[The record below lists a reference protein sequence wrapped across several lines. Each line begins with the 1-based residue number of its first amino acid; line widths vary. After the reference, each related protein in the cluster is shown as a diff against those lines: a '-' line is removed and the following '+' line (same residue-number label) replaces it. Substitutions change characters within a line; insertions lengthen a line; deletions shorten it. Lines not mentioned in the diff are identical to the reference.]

1 MEHTL
6 KNISLRDL
14 IGEYDISVRAYNIC
28 ESLELKTAYDIQRY
42 IQENVNFKEV
52 RNCGE
57 RTNKE
62 LLDLYKTLTTRYN
75 PSIVQ
80 ANCNL
85 TFAEEETIETQ
96 IKLAYER
103 LGVRATNALF
113 KYFDYNIPNKHIIQK
128 YFIGKEFNPRKVKN
142 IGKGTEKEVVRFVEK
157 TVSLFYNM
165 DSNNLS
171 PEEIAALKISERT
184 GIEIAENSL
193 LQRFITN
200 DFPLVSF
207 VVKHLKLIL
216 NLNDIEEFIFK
227 SHFGL
232 FDEEFTLQDLA
243 NKFTLRRERIRQKK
257 QTALAKAGTL
267 NKLSAWISNTNYN
280 KILKEKPIIRLDE
293 DIDEKSIF
301 DEFESVG
308 FPLAAFILGNIMQ
321 TEYYSMTF
329 GDKVKK
335 PWRVSQLE
343 EYNIMKKLRGAY
355 LIRHT
360 AVPKKIALKL
370 CDTLLNEICER
381 RSSDKYINLSNI
393 IGLDFSAEAIEVVSE
408 IAENEYGFQVQGERI
423 FIPKNTAK
431 QVHEY
436 AFEALVKI
444 GRPSHISEIVQ
455 EIQRENPEF
464 DSPPTSVKSCMGLR
478 KNIFIYF
485 GRRSTFGLKTWEQEY
500 KNIKGGTIR
509 DIVEQFLNNYDEPCH
524 LTAITEYVNKYR
536 KTEEN
541 SIITN
546 LKMSTSNRFVFL
558 GDNYVGLSSK
568 NYDELRKQK
577 KHELQDISVD
587 DLLGNI
593 FLK

>member
-1 MEHTL
+1 MEHSL

-14 IGEYDISVRAYNIC
+14 IDEYDISVRAYNIC
-28 ESLELKTAYDIQRY
+28 ASLELKTAYDIHEY
-42 IQENVNFKEV
+42 IQENVNFREV

-62 LLDLYKTLTTRYN
+62 LLNLHKTLINRYN

-85 TFAEEETIETQ
+85 TLAEEENLETQ

-128 YFIGKEFNPRKVKN
+128 YFIGKEFKPRTIKN
-142 IGKGTEKEVVRFVEK
+142 IGKGTEKEVLRFVEK

-165 DSNNLS
+165 DRNNLS
-171 PEEIAALKISERT
+171 PEELAALKISELT
-184 GIEIAENSL
+184 GIEITEKSL
-193 LQRFITN
+193 LQRFIAK
-200 DFPLVSF
+200 DFPLLSF
-207 VVKHLKLIL
+207 VVKHLKEIL
-216 NLNDIEEFIFK
+216 NLNNTEEFIFK
-227 SHFGL
+227 SHFCL
-232 FDEEFTLQDLA
+232 LEEEFTLQDLA
-243 NKFTLRRERIRQKK
+243 NKFTLSRERIRQKK
-257 QTALAKAGTL
+257 QTALAKAATL
-267 NKLSAWISNTNYN
+267 KKLSPWISNTNYN
-280 KILKEKPIIRLDE
+280 EILKDKSILKLDE
-293 DIDEKSIF
+293 DIENKLIL

-308 FPLAAFILGNIMQ
+308 FPFAAFILGNIMQ
-321 TEYYSMTF
+321 ADYYSMTF

-335 PWRVSQLE
+335 PWRVSQVE
-343 EYNIMKKLRGAY
+343 EYNMMKKLRGAY
-355 LIRHT
+355 LIKHT
-360 AVPKKIALKL
+360 SVPKTTALKL

-381 RSSDKYINLSNI
+381 RSSDKYINLSDI
-393 IGLDFSAEAIEVVSE
+393 IGLDFSAEAKDVVSK
-408 IAENEYGFQVQGERI
+408 IAENEYEFQVQGNRI

-436 AFEALVKI
+436 AFEALVNI
-444 GRPSHISEIVQ
+444 GRPSHISEIIH

-509 DIVEQFLNNYDEPCH
+509 DIVEEFLNNYDEPCH